1 MVLWRVVL
9 SVVTVLAGLVA
20 MPAQA
25 APAMERGEVSL
36 ETLMT
41 KSLDGRDLRVRRELS
56 STSQYTRYAVSFKG
70 AGLRITGIMNVP
82 RGKGPFPVVV
92 LAHGYID
99 PDTYW
104 SGQGFRRE
112 QDALARNGYVALHVD
127 YRNHAGSTD
136 DPDNDLS
143 MRLGYAEDVLN
154 AAIAVR
160 RSDLPY
166 IDGERIALLGRSMG
180 GSVTFNALVARPG
193 VFDAAVVYAS
203 TSTKA
208 VQNFNQFQR
217 DPEDRSLRRSI
228 LRTYGS
234 ARANPDFWNGI
245 SAVNYVDRITEPVL
259 MFHGTKDVTCPVSWA
274 RATYR
279 ALRQADVDVRYVEYP
294 NAGHYMYG
302 EWTDS
307 MRRALAFFDRHLAE
321 A

>member
-1 MVLWRVVL
+1 MRAWRMVLAA
-9 SVVTVLAGLVA
+9 VTILAGLAAV
-20 MPAQA
+20 PAQA
-25 APAMERGEVSL
+25 APSLDRGTVSL
-36 ETLMT
+36 EALMT
-41 KSLDGRDLRVRRELS
+41 TPLDGRDLRVGRQLS
-56 STSQYTRYAVSFKG
+56 RTSQYTRYAVSYKG

-99 PDTYW
+99 PATYW

-136 DPDNDLS
+136 DPDNDLR

-166 IDGERIALLGRSMG
+166 LDGDRIALLGRSMG

-217 DPEDRSLRRSI
+217 DPEDRSLRRGI

-234 ARANPDFWNGI
+234 ARANPDFWDGI

-259 MFHGTKDVTCPVSWA
+259 MFHGTKDDTCPVSWA
-274 RATYR
+274 RDTYA
-279 ALRQADVDVRYVEYP
+279 ALQRADVDVRFVEYP

-302 EWTDS
+302 EWADS
-307 MRRALAFFDRHLAE
+307 MRRALAFFDRHLDSA
-321 A
+321 